1 MSTSTPASRPALWPL
16 LAVALLLLAGIGLH
30 VHLFRLNRQENA
42 ESARRFVSVED
53 YNNLVRAQNKLTTL
67 ITNQQTLFGEH
78 RTELAR
84 LAGQFDRLD
93 GACAKSGSL
102 AELYVKMSEYEE
114 RLRERMAAVNI
125 LQAQIENV
133 IAATDKLGRLQ
144 AEVGNLMQVT
154 NKVDALQRALIKLS
168 LGFQDLQSAE
178 KPDE

>member
-1 MSTSTPASRPALWPL
+1 MSTSTPTSRPALWSL
-16 LAVALLLLAGIGLH
+16 LAVTLLVLASIGLH
-30 VHLFRLNRQENA
+30 VYLLGLNRESNA
-42 ESARRFVSVED
+42 ELATRFVSVED

-93 GACAKSGSL
+93 GACVKSGSL

-114 RLRERMAAVNI
+114 RLRERMAAVDI
-125 LQAQIENV
+125 LQAQMGTLVQGTNKV
-133 IAATDKLGRLQ
+133 DRLQ
-144 AEVGNLMQVT
+144 AEVEGLIKIT

-168 LGFQDLQSAE
+168 LGFQDMQSAG
-178 KPDE
+178 KPAE